1 MSATTNQASASKTV
15 KRRNWTLEEDIV
27 LLKQVVAEAPFAAGP
42 RRLTDAWTTLAETIK
57 TCDGF
62 TRETFNRTSARI
74 SGVNEDEAE
83 KIQLLDNVLELVDEA
98 KAVDQSKSAQAKE
111 DQMKIE
117 EDGHCIRDMA
127 LQSLGKRQKKDE
139 TSDSKSENKRSSLA
153 TAIDT
158 DSKREADWREKEL
171 SFKKAKLEASI
182 IQQQLDREERV
193 ADRAA
198 ERDHQLKLAQIESD
212 KIMTLIK
219 ALADS
224 KRG

>member
-15 KRRNWTLEEDIV
+15 KRRSWTLEEDIV

-42 RRLTDAWTTLAETIK
+42 RRLTDAWTALAETIK

-62 TRETFNRTSARI
+62 TREVDGKKCQNRFLSLCEAHKTFNRTSARL
-74 SGVNEDEAE
+74 SGVNEDEDE

-117 EDGHCIRDMA
+117 EDGHYIRDMA

-153 TAIDT
+153 TAID
-158 DSKREADWREKEL
+158 
-171 SFKKAKLEASI
+171 
-182 IQQQLDREERV
+182 
-193 ADRAA
+193 
-198 ERDHQLKLAQIESD
+198 
-212 KIMTLIK
+212 MTLNARLIDVK
-219 ALADS
+219 KSNRSRKPSLKPASSNNNLTEKS
-224 KRG
+224 ELQTGLLNETIN